1 MSALPASRRHA
12 GKCSPPTV
20 PLSYWSERPST
31 SREVALLPLPL
42 AGGREVGGAPGGYKS
57 RPPRGAA
64 QSGLA
69 IGGGSFG
76 ASFGAGGGADRRP
89 GGTMEAAPG
98 GSYRRRLLLLS
109 PASPAAV
116 KALFPAELSPV
127 SDLRLTMEQLGRG
140 SAGSVRAGPVSPPS
154 SPPTPGACSRPSAR
168 PGGSAPLRAGP
179 GAPLLPFLFLSP
191 PFFFSP
197 HT

>member
-1 MSALPASRRHA
+1 
-12 GKCSPPTV
+12 
-20 PLSYWSERPST
+20 
-31 SREVALLPLPL
+31 
-42 AGGREVGGAPGGYKS
+42 
-57 RPPRGAA
+57 
-64 QSGLA
+64 
-69 IGGGSFG
+69 
-76 ASFGAGGGADRRP
+76 
-89 GGTMEAAPG
+89 MEAAPG

-154 SPPTPGACSRPSAR
+154 SPPPLGPVPGPQRGLGVPLPSGQGR
-168 PGGSAPLRAGP
+168 G
-179 GAPLLPFLFLSP
+179 LLSSPFISFLFLSP